1 MLIAPSNS
9 NVFLQLFL
17 LVAVLGIV
25 LVGMV
30 GMGIVL
36 VVAMVGMVTRNP
48 KEKIFMMHSRVKRPV
63 KVVFM

>member
-1 MLIAPSNS
+1 M
-9 NVFLQLFL
+9 QLFL

-25 LVGMV
+25 LVGMVGMV

>member
-1 MLIAPSNS
+1 ML
-9 NVFLQLFL
+9 LFL

-30 GMGIVL
+30 AMVGMVGMGIVL
-36 VVAMVGMVTRNP
+36 MVTMVGMVTRNP

>member
-1 MLIAPSNS
+1 ML
-9 NVFLQLFL
+9 LFL

-30 GMGIVL
+30 AMVVMGIVL
-36 VVAMVGMVTRNP
+36 VVTMVGMVTRNP

>member
-1 MLIAPSNS
+1 MLIAPSSS
-9 NVFLQLFL
+9 NACLQLFL

>member
-1 MLIAPSNS
+1 ML
-9 NVFLQLFL
+9 LFL

>member
-1 MLIAPSNS
+1 M
-9 NVFLQLFL
+9 
-17 LVAVLGIV
+17 AVLGIV

-30 GMGIVL
+30 AMVVMGIVL
-36 VVAMVGMVTRNP
+36 VVTMVGMVTRNP

>member
-1 MLIAPSNS
+1 M
-9 NVFLQLFL
+9 
-17 LVAVLGIV
+17 AVLGIV
-25 LVGMV
+25 LVGMVGMV

>member
-1 MLIAPSNS
+1 MLIAPSSS

-36 VVAMVGMVTRNP
+36 VVTMVGMVTRNP